1 MLKYT
6 LRNSI
11 VPESVKLD
19 KFIAVTNTYF
29 LQVYVLFFCIVCK
42 NGNEVACVYSI
53 RLCTYKRSL
62 VRAKKVYLT
71 TYQYN
76 PCLIQYI
83 YTTIYRRALF
93 KYTGI
98 IKDEFYEV
106 AVFFWTFYY
115 FFIQPNNYISHKD
128 Q

>member
-19 KFIAVTNTYF
+19 KFIAVPNTYF

-53 RLCTYKRSL
+53 RLCTYQGSL
-62 VRAKKVYLT
+62 VREKTVYLT

-83 YTTIYRRALF
+83 YTTVYRRALF

-98 IKDEFYEV
+98 IKDEYNEV
-106 AVFFWTFYY
+106 AVFF
-115 FFIQPNNYISHKD
+115 
-128 Q
+128 